1 MVSNGDYIHTFCF
14 NIASLYCELYGT
26 LIIEYYR
33 KCKIKLTC
41 FYVHKSY
48 EVSPYSI

>member
-14 NIASLYCELYGT
+14 KIASPYCELYGT

-41 FYVHKSY
+41 FYVYKSY
-48 EVSPYSI
+48 RVSPYSI